1 MNITFTIISSIA
13 VAYFS
18 FRYLN
23 RRKRRKEI
31 KDWQIN
37 DVLLMCDTG
46 YDNKKVAILLGWN
59 LNSAIVRYEA
69 IPNMKYEVNIWEV
82 KTNKSAYW
90 RRLKASC
97 KDTMGVE
104 PNFNS
109 EVILDSQKATRNSST
124 GNSSTGGK
132 PIELL
137 TEIECQIYLKECLKN
152 EDYETAELIRNQMEK
167 YR

>member
-13 VAYFS
+13 VAFFS
-18 FRYLN
+18 IRYLI

-37 DVLLMCDTG
+37 DVLLMYDTG
-46 YDNKKVAILLGWN
+46 YDNRKVAIVLGWN
-59 LNSAIVRYEA
+59 LKSVIVRHEA
-69 IPNMKYEVNIWEV
+69 IPNMRYEVGISDV

-109 EVILDSQKATRNSST
+109 EVILDSLKEKA
-124 GNSSTGGK
+124 NSSTGGK

-137 TEIECQIYLKECLKN
+137 NEIECQIYLKECLKN
-152 EDYETAELIRNQMEK
+152 EDYETAELIRKQMEK